1 MANVL
6 ILGGTQWLGR
16 TLTELA
22 LARGDSV
29 TCLARG
35 ETGKVVDGAEF
46 IRSDRR
52 SVVAYRDV
60 ANRDWD
66 SVIEV
71 SWQPA
76 WVEAAVQALGE
87 RTRHWTYISSIAVY
101 AAGMKADA
109 DESAALQPRLPSG
122 MHADKK
128 VYGEAKVSCERV
140 TRDAVGDRLLVPR
153 PGILAGPGD
162 PTDRVSYWP
171 ARLHTAGDQPVLIP
185 DTPDV
190 NVRALD
196 MRDLS
201 TWVLDATAA
210 GVTGP
215 VNAVGEDISFA
226 DFIAL
231 ARSVGGHTGDLVA
244 VASRWLISQGVQP
257 GSGDRSLPWWLP
269 DEGLGAP
276 KQSTSGRTHVS
287 GQAALDAG
295 MLRRPLR
302 DTLADCLEDERARGF
317 DRDRE
322 AGLTRG
328 EESFL
333 IERWSTR

>member
-16 TLTELA
+16 TLAELA

-35 ETGKVVDGAEF
+35 ESGKVPDGAEF

-60 ANRDWD
+60 KDRDWD

-76 WVEAAVQALGE
+76 WVAAAVQAIGE
-87 RTRHWTYISSIAVY
+87 RAAHWTYVSSVSVY
-101 AAGMKADA
+101 APGMAAGA
-109 DESAALQPRLPSG
+109 DETAALKPRLPEGSR
-122 MHADKK
+122 ADIS
-128 VYGEAKVSCERV
+128 VYGQAKVASERA
-140 TRDAVGDRLLVPR
+140 TRDAVGERMFAPR

-171 ARLHTAGDQPVLIP
+171 ARFHTAADGPVLVP

-196 MRDLS
+196 VRDLS
-201 TWVLDATAA
+201 EWMLDSIAG

-215 VNAVGEDISFA
+215 INAVGEDVSFD
-226 DFIAL
+226 DFMAL
-231 ARSVGGHTGDLVA
+231 ARSVGGHTGDVVTA
-244 VASRWLISQGVQP
+244 TSQWLTHQGVQP
-257 GSGDRSLPWWLP
+257 GSGSRSLPWWVLP
-269 DEGLGAP
+269 DAAGD
-276 KQSTSGRTHVS
+276 GRMRLS

-295 MLRRPLR
+295 MTRRPLR
-302 DTLADCLEDERARGF
+302 DTLGDCLEDERERGF
-317 DRDRE
+317 DRERE

-328 EESFL
+328 EEEFL
-333 IERWSTR
+333 IERWLTR

>member
-16 TLTELA
+16 TLAELSI
-22 LARGDSV
+22 ARGDSV

-35 ETGKVVDGAEF
+35 ESGAVPEGAEF

-60 ANRDWD
+60 ENRDWD

-71 SWQPA
+71 SWQPSF
-76 WVEAAVQALGE
+76 VTQAVRAVGE
-87 RTRHWTYISSIAVY
+87 RAAHWTYVSSIAVY
-101 AAGMKADA
+101 APGMAPGA
-109 DESAALQPRLPSG
+109 DESAALRPRLPEG
-122 MHADKK
+122 THADMSI
-128 VYGEAKVSCERV
+128 YGEAKVTAERV
-140 TRDAVGDRLLVPR
+140 TREVVGDRLFAPR

-171 ARLHTAGDQPVLIP
+171 ARFFTAGDEPVLVP

-201 TWVLDATAA
+201 TWMLESISAR
-210 GVTGP
+210 VTGA
-215 VNAVGEDISFA
+215 VNAVGEDISFD

-231 ARSVGGHTGDLVA
+231 ARSVGGHTGEEVR
-244 VASRWLISQGVQP
+244 VTSQWLGHQGVQP
-257 GSGDRSLPWWLP
+257 NSGPRSLPWWVP
-269 DEGLGAP
+269 GEATGG
-276 KQSTSGRTHVS
+276 GRTLLS
-287 GQAALDAG
+287 GQAALDSG
-295 MLRRPLR
+295 LVRRPLME
-302 DTLADCLEDERARGF
+302 TLQDCLEDERERGF

-333 IERWSTR
+333 IERWTTR

>member
-1 MANVL
+1 MANIL

-16 TLTELA
+16 TLAELA

-35 ETGKVVDGAEF
+35 ESGTVPEGVEF

-52 SVVAYRDV
+52 SVIAYRDV
-60 ANRDWD
+60 QDRDWD
-66 SVIEV
+66 AVIEV

-76 WVEAAVQALGE
+76 WVEAAAKAIGE
-87 RTRHWTYISSIAVY
+87 RATHWTYVSSIAVY
-101 AAGMKADA
+101 AAGMEPGA
-109 DESAALQPRLPSG
+109 DESAPLRPRLPSG
-122 MHADKK
+122 SHADMK
-128 VYGEAKVSCERV
+128 VYGEAKVSSERV
-140 TRDAVGDRLLVPR
+140 TRDIVGDKLFAPR

-171 ARLHTAGDQPVLIP
+171 ARFHTAGAEPVLVP

-196 MRDLS
+196 VRDLS
-201 TWVLDATAA
+201 HWILDSIVA
-210 GVTGP
+210 GTTGP
-215 VNAVGEDISFA
+215 INAVGEDISFE

-231 ARSVGGHTGDLVA
+231 ARSVGGHTGDVVA
-244 VASRWLISQGVQP
+244 ATSQWLIHQGVQP
-257 GSGDRSLPWWLP
+257 NSGPRSLPWWLP
-269 DEGLGAP
+269 EEGLGAA
-276 KQSTSGRTHVS
+276 KQSSTGRTHLS
-287 GQAALDAG
+287 GQGAIDAG
-295 MLRRPLR
+295 MTRRRLRE
-302 DTLADCLEDERARGF
+302 TLEDCLEDERVRGF

-333 IERWSTR
+333 IERWTTR

>member
-16 TLTELA
+16 TLAELA

-35 ETGKVVDGAEF
+35 ESGKVPEGVEF

-52 SVVAYRDV
+52 SVMAYRDV
-60 ANRDWD
+60 ADRDWD

-71 SWQPA
+71 SWQPG
-76 WVEAAVQALGE
+76 WVEAAAQALGD
-87 RTRHWTYISSIAVY
+87 RTKHWTYISSIAVY
-101 AAGMKADA
+101 ATGMEPGA
-109 DESAALQPRLPSG
+109 DESAALRPRLPSG
-122 MHADKK
+122 MHADTK

-140 TRDAVGDRLLVPR
+140 TRDIVGDRLFAPR

-171 ARLHTAGDQPVLIP
+171 ARFHTAGDQPVLVP

-196 MRDLS
+196 VRDLS
-201 TWVLDATAA
+201 EWILGAVSACTV
-210 GVTGP
+210 GP
-215 VNAVGEDISFA
+215 LNAVGEDISFD
-226 DFIAL
+226 DFIEL
-231 ARSVGGHTGDLVA
+231 ARSVGGHTGDVVRA
-244 VASRWLISQGVQP
+244 TSQWLIHQGVQP
-257 GSGDRSLPWWLP
+257 GSGPRSLPWWLP
-269 DEGLGAP
+269 DEALGAR
-276 KQSTSGRTHVS
+276 KQSTSGRTHLS

-295 MLRRPLR
+295 LHRRPLR
-302 DTLADCLEDERARGF
+302 ETLEDCLEDERDRGF

-322 AGLTRG
+322 AGLTRD

-333 IERWSTR
+333 IDRWTTR

>member
-1 MANVL
+1 MANIL

-16 TLTELA
+16 TLADLA

-35 ETGKVVDGAEF
+35 ESGTAPDGAEF
-46 IRSDRR
+46 VRSDRR
-52 SVVAYRDV
+52 STLAYRDV

-66 SVIEV
+66 AVIEV
-71 SWQPA
+71 SWQPS
-76 WVEAAVQALGE
+76 WVEAAARAIGE
-87 RTRHWTYISSIAVY
+87 RAKHWTYISSIAVY
-101 AAGMKADA
+101 AAGMQPGA
-109 DESAALQPRLPSG
+109 DESAALRPRLPEG
-122 MHADKK
+122 MHADMK

-140 TRDAVGDRLLVPR
+140 TRDVVGDRLFAPR

-171 ARLHTAGDQPVLIP
+171 ARFYTAGDQPVLVP

-196 MRDLS
+196 VRDLS
-201 TWVLDATAA
+201 QWVLDAVAA

-215 VNAVGEDISFA
+215 INAVGEDTPFS

-231 ARSVGGHTGDLVA
+231 ARSVGGHTGEV
-244 VASRWLISQGVQP
+244 VEVPSQWLIHQGVQP
-257 GSGDRSLPWWLP
+257 NSGPRSLPWWLP
-269 DEGLGAP
+269 EDGMGAP
-276 KQSTSGRTHVS
+276 KQSSTGRTHLS
-287 GQAALDAG
+287 GQGALDAG
-295 MLRRPLR
+295 LVRRQLRE
-302 DTLADCLEDERARGF
+302 TLQDCLEDERARGF
-317 DRDRE
+317 DRERE

-333 IERWSTR
+333 IERWMAR